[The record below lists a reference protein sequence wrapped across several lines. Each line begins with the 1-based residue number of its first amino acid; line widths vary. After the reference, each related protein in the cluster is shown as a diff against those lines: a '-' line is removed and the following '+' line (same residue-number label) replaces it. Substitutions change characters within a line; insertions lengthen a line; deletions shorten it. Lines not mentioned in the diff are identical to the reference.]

1 MTGTFGFRVTATDG
15 AARRG
20 ELRTP
25 HGVVQTPAFMPVGTQ
40 GAVKA
45 VLPRDLVDLGAE
57 IMLSNTYHLYLRPG
71 DGLVA
76 RHGGLHRFIGWDR
89 PILTDSGGY
98 QAFSLGERRTFD
110 EHGICFRSHLDG
122 SEHLLTPEKATD
134 IQANLGSD
142 IAMVLDECLG
152 YPATRDEAG
161 HSMERTLRWEA
172 RCRTRFLGLKA
183 EGGPRRTGGGR
194 ESEGGGGA
202 GDGPQ
207 VAGRHPQAVILTNP
221 GQAQFGIVQGGTY
234 RDIRVASAQ
243 ATVALGFEAFAI
255 GGLSVGEPPELMYE
269 VVADTAP
276 HLPAD
281 RPRYLMGTGT
291 PVDLVESVA
300 RGIDMFDCVM
310 PTRNARNGQL
320 FTSEGRLNIKNARHA
335 DDPGP
340 ADPACGCYTCRR
352 FSRAYLRHLFMAGE
366 IGAAALNTLH
376 NLHYYLDTMRR
387 IREAIVFGSL
397 DQLRLDVRRTFTR
410 RPVDS

>member
-1 MTGTFGFRVTATDG
+1 MAGAFGFQVTAACG

-45 VLPRDLVDLGAE
+45 VLPRDLIDLGAE

-71 DGLVA
+71 DDLIA
-76 RHGGLHRFIGWDR
+76 RHGGLHRFIGWGR

-98 QAFSLGERRTFD
+98 QAFSLGERRTID
-110 EHGICFRSHLDG
+110 ERGICFRSHLDG

-142 IAMVLDECLG
+142 IAMVLDECLA
-152 YPATRDEAG
+152 YPATRDQAAA
-161 HSMERTLRWEA
+161 SMERTLRWEA
-172 RCRTRFLGLKA
+172 RCRDRFLELREHASGLGLRA
-183 EGGPRRTGGGR
+183 SGLPRRSPEGEGGP
-194 ESEGGGGA
+194 
-202 GDGPQ
+202 
-207 VAGRHPQAVILTNP
+207 TNP
-221 GQAQFGIVQGGTY
+221 GQAQFGIVQGGTH

-243 ATVALGFEAFAI
+243 ATVAMGFEAYAI
-255 GGLSVGEPPELMYE
+255 GGLSVGEPPEMMYE
-269 VVADTAP
+269 VVGDTTP

-281 RPRYLMGTGT
+281 RARYLMGTGT
-291 PVDLVESVA
+291 PIDLVESVA

-320 FTSEGRLNIKNARHA
+320 FTSEGKLNIKNARYA
-335 DDPGP
+335 DDERP
-340 ADPACGCYTCRR
+340 ADPSCTCYTCRR

-397 DQLRLDVRRTFTR
+397 ETLKQDYRRTFTP